1 MSYKWLINIW
11 YIFFMFLIFSSFVLF
26 NKFVA
31 IIISVFMLV
40 FAIAGGYFIINVF
53 FKHMQKLNG
62 KIKNTNEEK
71 LELYID
77 DCNIKEIKVLINSYN
92 CMAEKLKKSI
102 TEKDEILS
110 YVCHELKTPL
120 SIILMNCDSLNE
132 DISNDCIDTIKKQTL
147 YMSVFIKKMLDDM
160 KFCNESEVIF
170 EKADLSQIAEDI
182 CEEQYEISDRD
193 IDFRFKIQK
202 GIIVEID
209 IMLMA
214 RLIQNLL
221 SNAYKYTNDGGNIY
235 AELKSNSDNIIF
247 YVKDNGIGIA
257 TDEQGDIWKRFYRA
271 SNAKG
276 IYDNKST
283 GLGLS
288 IVKKIAE
295 LHGGI
300 ITVESQI
307 GMGSIFT
314 LILKKKSIRVSR

>member
-1 MSYKWLINIW
+1 
-11 YIFFMFLIFSSFVLF
+11 MFLIFVSFLIF
-26 NKFVA
+26 NKFMA
-31 IIISVFMLV
+31 IIISVFILI
-40 FAIAGGYFIINVF
+40 FAIVGGNFILNIF
-53 FKHMQKLNG
+53 FKHIKKLNG

-92 CMAEKLKKSI
+92 CMAERLKKSI

-120 SIILMNCDSLNE
+120 SIILMNCNSLNE
-132 DISNDCIDTIKKQTL
+132 DISKDCIDTIKKQTL

-170 EKADLSQIAEDI
+170 ETADLSQIAQDI
-182 CEEQYEISDRD
+182 CEEQLEISDRD

-202 GIIVEID
+202 GIIAEID

-247 YVKDNGIGIA
+247 YVKDSGIGIA
-257 TDEQGDIWKRFYRA
+257 ADEQDNIWKRFYRA

-300 ITVESQI
+300 ITVDSKI

-314 LILKKKSIRVSR
+314 LILEKKSIRVVR